1 MMQTL
6 AKKQEEKYTGMVREG
21 PKAINNKMHR
31 KVNENVGF
39 SNMIDEQEVSLEIN
53 GFYNEMERIEDDFNI
68 FEK

>member
-1 MMQTL
+1 MMQQL

-21 PKAINNKMHR
+21 PNAINNKMHR

-39 SNMIDEQEVSLEIN
+39 NNMIDEQQVSLQIN
-53 GFYNEMERIEDDFNI
+53 GFYNEMDRIEDDFNI

>member
-21 PKAINNKMHR
+21 PNAINNKMHR

-39 SNMIDEQEVSLEIN
+39 SNMIDE
-53 GFYNEMERIEDDFNI
+53 
-68 FEK
+68 

>member
-21 PKAINNKMHR
+21 PNAINNKMHR

-53 GFYNEMERIEDDFNI
+53 GFYNEMDRIEDDFNI

>member
-21 PKAINNKMHR
+21 PNAINNKMHR